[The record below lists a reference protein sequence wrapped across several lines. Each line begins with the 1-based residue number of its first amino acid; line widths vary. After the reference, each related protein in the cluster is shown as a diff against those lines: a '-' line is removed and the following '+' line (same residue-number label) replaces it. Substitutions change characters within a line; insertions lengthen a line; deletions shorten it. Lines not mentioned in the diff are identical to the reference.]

1 MTDTALSST
10 EAARP
15 TPSLAERLIA
25 LAFHSATA
33 IVALALVVA
42 AGQILGQSFWIT
54 RAARA
59 AILALAALSLSFA
72 LGQGGMVGFGHAAPF
87 GLGAY
92 AVLIAGEMGIRDV
105 FTLAPLAFLAGAAF
119 ALPTGALALRTR
131 GVYFIMITLAFA
143 QMAYFVFAALPGLG
157 GDDGMG
163 IAGKATLFGGKF
175 LKFEANLAWVAI
187 GCLGLASLLL
197 HAATRARFGFV
208 LRAARDAGARA
219 SALGFSVFTV
229 RLVAWTL
236 AAGIAGVAGALMA
249 EQTGFVSP
257 ALMNWH
263 RSGELIVMVVLF
275 GARRLSGAVLG
286 AIVIVLVE
294 EFFGQVTEFWKLGL
308 GLLILAVVMG
318 RVVDLPA
325 LVKRRRRDA

>member
-1 MTDTALSST
+1 MTNVAPETRPKAPSA
-10 EAARP
+10 EATSFAAGLARVLLHP
-15 TPSLAERLIA
+15 A
-25 LAFHSATA
+25 LAIIGLA
-33 IVALALVVA
+33 IVVA
-42 AGQILGQSFWIT
+42 EGQFLGQGFWIT
-54 RAARA
+54 LAARA
-59 AILALAALSLSFA
+59 AILGLAALSLSFV

-92 AVLIAGEMGIRDV
+92 AVLIAGEYGIRDV
-105 FTLAPLAFLAGAAF
+105 FALAPLAFLAGALF

-143 QMAYFVFAALPGLG
+143 QMAYFVFAALAALG

-163 IAGKATLFGGKF
+163 IAGKATLFGQKF
-175 LKFEANLAWVAI
+175 LKSEANLAWVSI
-187 GCLGLASLLL
+187 GTLALVSAFLR
-197 HAATRARFGFV
+197 AAQRARFGFV
-208 LRAARDAGARA
+208 LRAARDAEART
-219 SALGFSVFTV
+219 SALGFSVFTT
-229 RLVAWTL
+229 RLVAWVL

-275 GARRLSGAVLG
+275 GARRLEGAVLG

-294 EFFGQVTEFWKLGL
+294 EFFGQVTEYWKLGL
-308 GLLILAVVMG
+308 GLLILAVVMA
-318 RVVDLPA
+318 RVVDLPG
-325 LVKRRRRDA
+325 LVGRRRA